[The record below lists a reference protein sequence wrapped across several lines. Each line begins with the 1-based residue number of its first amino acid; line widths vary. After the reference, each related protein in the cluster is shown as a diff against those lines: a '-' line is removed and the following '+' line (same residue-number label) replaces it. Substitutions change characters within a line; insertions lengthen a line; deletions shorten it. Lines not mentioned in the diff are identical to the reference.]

1 MKSALKKVSLILAI
15 CFVAFHLYTAAFG
28 TMPGIAQKSIHL
40 GFLLVIFY
48 INAMVDSE
56 KRWEQIFLGIM
67 ALFALGGCAYI
78 TILDENLQL
87 RAGIVYAS
95 DILFAILLIIAIF
108 EACRRKMGNPL
119 VIITL
124 VFVAYAFLGKY
135 IPGFLNQPGMTLK
148 KFTSL
153 VYLTTDGIFGSPL
166 YASASYVVL
175 FVLLGAIM
183 SVSGI
188 GDYMTNLATSLF
200 GHMRGGPA
208 KVAVVASGFFGS
220 ISGSPTA
227 NVIGTGT
234 FTIPMMKKNGFEPE
248 FAAAVEA
255 TASTGGAIMPPI
267 MGSTA
272 FIMAEMLGIPYT
284 AVAKAAL
291 IPAILYFLAVLFGVD
306 IYAAKHGLKG
316 IPRSQLPKVRSMLK
330 QIYMLAPLI
339 FLIFCMAVFNMTIV
353 RSGLL
358 TIIVTLVLVE
368 INPKTRMTKEQWLQI
383 PVQTVKSAVSVGIA
397 CAMAGI
403 ISGVIMGSGLGYR
416 ISSILTSVAGT
427 SMLLLLVLTMV
438 VSLIMG
444 MGVPTTAAYLVLAS
458 LVAPTMIQLG
468 IPPLAAH
475 MFIFYFGCISS
486 ITPPVALA
494 AYAGAGLAGCD
505 PNKTGYKAF
514 RLAFCS
520 FLMPYLFVYNPVLLM
535 EGGVLDI
542 LWSLV
547 TALIGAYLL
556 ASGFEG
562 FFFRWSLKWFERPL
576 MILGAVM
583 LIVPGMTLSCY
594 NAGGEFEGLPA
605 EQIMHVATHSG
616 TGATVHVIT
625 SAKSDINSIPDLA
638 GTKFGVTAGMMAGYL
653 DDVLWAYDMTT
664 DDLGSVVNL
673 SLSDLCTALQDGNI
687 DAFLYATPAPG
698 TNFTDL
704 AMSFGI
710 KVVDIGQEAVDKL
723 MAEKPWYHTVV
734 IPAGTYDGCDEDIT
748 TFAQYT
754 ALCARADVP
763 EETVYNLVKT
773 MMENAD
779 ALEAV
784 HKNAAGT
791 CPERGI
797 EGALIPMHPGA
808 ERYYKEVGVLD

>member
-486 ITPPVALA
+486 ITPTVALA

-583 LIVPGMTLSCY
+583 LIVPGM
-594 NAGGEFEGLPA
+594 
-605 EQIMHVATHSG
+605 V
-616 TGATVHVIT
+616 
-625 SAKSDINSIPDLA
+625 
-638 GTKFGVTAGMMAGYL
+638 
-653 DDVLWAYDMTT
+653 
-664 DDLGSVVNL
+664 
-673 SLSDLCTALQDGNI
+673 
-687 DAFLYATPAPG
+687 
-698 TNFTDL
+698 TDL
-704 AMSFGI
+704 VGI
-710 KVVDIGQEAVDKL
+710 AIIVVEFVTEFMFKRS
-723 MAEKPWYHTVV
+723 EKFVPVTVSQS
-734 IPAGTYDGCDEDIT
+734 T
-748 TFAQYT
+748 T
-754 ALCARADVP
+754 
-763 EETVYNLVKT
+763 
-773 MMENAD
+773 
-779 ALEAV
+779 
-784 HKNAAGT
+784 
-791 CPERGI
+791 
-797 EGALIPMHPGA
+797 
-808 ERYYKEVGVLD
+808 

>member
-458 LVAPTMIQLG
+458 LVAPTMIQLD

-583 LIVPGMTLSCY
+583 LIVPGM
-594 NAGGEFEGLPA
+594 
-605 EQIMHVATHSG
+605 V
-616 TGATVHVIT
+616 
-625 SAKSDINSIPDLA
+625 
-638 GTKFGVTAGMMAGYL
+638 
-653 DDVLWAYDMTT
+653 
-664 DDLGSVVNL
+664 
-673 SLSDLCTALQDGNI
+673 
-687 DAFLYATPAPG
+687 
-698 TNFTDL
+698 TDL
-704 AMSFGI
+704 VGI
-710 KVVDIGQEAVDKL
+710 AIIVVEFVTEFMFKRS
-723 MAEKPWYHTVV
+723 EKFVPVTVSQS
-734 IPAGTYDGCDEDIT
+734 T
-748 TFAQYT
+748 T
-754 ALCARADVP
+754 
-763 EETVYNLVKT
+763 
-773 MMENAD
+773 
-779 ALEAV
+779 
-784 HKNAAGT
+784 
-791 CPERGI
+791 
-797 EGALIPMHPGA
+797 
-808 ERYYKEVGVLD
+808 

>member
-153 VYLTTDGIFGSPL
+153 VYLTTGGIFGSPL

-583 LIVPGMTLSCY
+583 LIVPGM
-594 NAGGEFEGLPA
+594 
-605 EQIMHVATHSG
+605 V
-616 TGATVHVIT
+616 
-625 SAKSDINSIPDLA
+625 
-638 GTKFGVTAGMMAGYL
+638 
-653 DDVLWAYDMTT
+653 
-664 DDLGSVVNL
+664 
-673 SLSDLCTALQDGNI
+673 
-687 DAFLYATPAPG
+687 
-698 TNFTDL
+698 TDL
-704 AMSFGI
+704 VGI
-710 KVVDIGQEAVDKL
+710 AIIVVEFVTEFMFKRS
-723 MAEKPWYHTVV
+723 EKFVPVTVSQS
-734 IPAGTYDGCDEDIT
+734 T
-748 TFAQYT
+748 T
-754 ALCARADVP
+754 
-763 EETVYNLVKT
+763 
-773 MMENAD
+773 
-779 ALEAV
+779 
-784 HKNAAGT
+784 
-791 CPERGI
+791 
-797 EGALIPMHPGA
+797 
-808 ERYYKEVGVLD
+808 

>member
-547 TALIGAYLL
+547 TALICAYLL

-583 LIVPGMTLSCY
+583 LIVPGM
-594 NAGGEFEGLPA
+594 
-605 EQIMHVATHSG
+605 V
-616 TGATVHVIT
+616 
-625 SAKSDINSIPDLA
+625 
-638 GTKFGVTAGMMAGYL
+638 
-653 DDVLWAYDMTT
+653 
-664 DDLGSVVNL
+664 
-673 SLSDLCTALQDGNI
+673 
-687 DAFLYATPAPG
+687 
-698 TNFTDL
+698 TDL
-704 AMSFGI
+704 VGI
-710 KVVDIGQEAVDKL
+710 AIIVVEFVTEFMFKRS
-723 MAEKPWYHTVV
+723 EKFVPVTVSQS
-734 IPAGTYDGCDEDIT
+734 T
-748 TFAQYT
+748 T
-754 ALCARADVP
+754 
-763 EETVYNLVKT
+763 
-773 MMENAD
+773 
-779 ALEAV
+779 
-784 HKNAAGT
+784 
-791 CPERGI
+791 
-797 EGALIPMHPGA
+797 
-808 ERYYKEVGVLD
+808 

>member
-119 VIITL
+119 VIIPL

-330 QIYMLAPLI
+330 QIYMLAPLL

-583 LIVPGMTLSCY
+583 LIVPGM
-594 NAGGEFEGLPA
+594 
-605 EQIMHVATHSG
+605 V
-616 TGATVHVIT
+616 
-625 SAKSDINSIPDLA
+625 
-638 GTKFGVTAGMMAGYL
+638 
-653 DDVLWAYDMTT
+653 
-664 DDLGSVVNL
+664 
-673 SLSDLCTALQDGNI
+673 
-687 DAFLYATPAPG
+687 
-698 TNFTDL
+698 TDL
-704 AMSFGI
+704 VGI
-710 KVVDIGQEAVDKL
+710 AIIVVEFVTEFMFKRS
-723 MAEKPWYHTVV
+723 EKFVPVTVSQS
-734 IPAGTYDGCDEDIT
+734 T
-748 TFAQYT
+748 T
-754 ALCARADVP
+754 
-763 EETVYNLVKT
+763 
-773 MMENAD
+773 
-779 ALEAV
+779 
-784 HKNAAGT
+784 
-791 CPERGI
+791 
-797 EGALIPMHPGA
+797 
-808 ERYYKEVGVLD
+808 

>member
-272 FIMAEMLGIPYT
+272 VIMAEMLGIPYT

-583 LIVPGMTLSCY
+583 LIVPGM
-594 NAGGEFEGLPA
+594 
-605 EQIMHVATHSG
+605 V
-616 TGATVHVIT
+616 
-625 SAKSDINSIPDLA
+625 
-638 GTKFGVTAGMMAGYL
+638 
-653 DDVLWAYDMTT
+653 
-664 DDLGSVVNL
+664 
-673 SLSDLCTALQDGNI
+673 
-687 DAFLYATPAPG
+687 
-698 TNFTDL
+698 TDL
-704 AMSFGI
+704 VGI
-710 KVVDIGQEAVDKL
+710 AIIVVEFVTEFMFKRS
-723 MAEKPWYHTVV
+723 EKFVPVTVSQS
-734 IPAGTYDGCDEDIT
+734 T
-748 TFAQYT
+748 T
-754 ALCARADVP
+754 
-763 EETVYNLVKT
+763 
-773 MMENAD
+773 
-779 ALEAV
+779 
-784 HKNAAGT
+784 
-791 CPERGI
+791 
-797 EGALIPMHPGA
+797 
-808 ERYYKEVGVLD
+808 

>member
-403 ISGVIMGSGLGYR
+403 ISGGIMGSGLGYR

-475 MFIFYFGCISS
+475 MFIFYFGFISS

-583 LIVPGMTLSCY
+583 LIVPGM
-594 NAGGEFEGLPA
+594 
-605 EQIMHVATHSG
+605 V
-616 TGATVHVIT
+616 
-625 SAKSDINSIPDLA
+625 
-638 GTKFGVTAGMMAGYL
+638 
-653 DDVLWAYDMTT
+653 
-664 DDLGSVVNL
+664 
-673 SLSDLCTALQDGNI
+673 
-687 DAFLYATPAPG
+687 
-698 TNFTDL
+698 TDL
-704 AMSFGI
+704 VGI
-710 KVVDIGQEAVDKL
+710 AIIVVEFVTEFMFKRS
-723 MAEKPWYHTVV
+723 EKFVPVTVSQS
-734 IPAGTYDGCDEDIT
+734 T
-748 TFAQYT
+748 T
-754 ALCARADVP
+754 
-763 EETVYNLVKT
+763 
-773 MMENAD
+773 
-779 ALEAV
+779 
-784 HKNAAGT
+784 
-791 CPERGI
+791 
-797 EGALIPMHPGA
+797 
-808 ERYYKEVGVLD
+808 

>member
-358 TIIVTLVLVE
+358 TIIGTLVLVE

-583 LIVPGMTLSCY
+583 LIVPGM
-594 NAGGEFEGLPA
+594 
-605 EQIMHVATHSG
+605 V
-616 TGATVHVIT
+616 
-625 SAKSDINSIPDLA
+625 
-638 GTKFGVTAGMMAGYL
+638 
-653 DDVLWAYDMTT
+653 
-664 DDLGSVVNL
+664 
-673 SLSDLCTALQDGNI
+673 
-687 DAFLYATPAPG
+687 
-698 TNFTDL
+698 TDL
-704 AMSFGI
+704 VGI
-710 KVVDIGQEAVDKL
+710 AIIVVEFVTEFMFKRS
-723 MAEKPWYHTVV
+723 EKFVPVTVSQS
-734 IPAGTYDGCDEDIT
+734 T
-748 TFAQYT
+748 T
-754 ALCARADVP
+754 
-763 EETVYNLVKT
+763 
-773 MMENAD
+773 
-779 ALEAV
+779 
-784 HKNAAGT
+784 
-791 CPERGI
+791 
-797 EGALIPMHPGA
+797 
-808 ERYYKEVGVLD
+808 

>member
-520 FLMPYLFVYNPVLLM
+520 FLMPYLFVYNPLLM

-583 LIVPGMTLSCY
+583 LIVPGM
-594 NAGGEFEGLPA
+594 
-605 EQIMHVATHSG
+605 V
-616 TGATVHVIT
+616 
-625 SAKSDINSIPDLA
+625 
-638 GTKFGVTAGMMAGYL
+638 
-653 DDVLWAYDMTT
+653 
-664 DDLGSVVNL
+664 
-673 SLSDLCTALQDGNI
+673 
-687 DAFLYATPAPG
+687 
-698 TNFTDL
+698 TDL
-704 AMSFGI
+704 VGI
-710 KVVDIGQEAVDKL
+710 AIIVVEFVTEFMFKRS
-723 MAEKPWYHTVV
+723 EKFVPVTVSQS
-734 IPAGTYDGCDEDIT
+734 T
-748 TFAQYT
+748 T
-754 ALCARADVP
+754 
-763 EETVYNLVKT
+763 
-773 MMENAD
+773 
-779 ALEAV
+779 
-784 HKNAAGT
+784 
-791 CPERGI
+791 
-797 EGALIPMHPGA
+797 
-808 ERYYKEVGVLD
+808 

>member
-520 FLMPYLFVYNPVLLM
+520 FLMPYLFVYNQVLLM

-583 LIVPGMTLSCY
+583 LIVPGM
-594 NAGGEFEGLPA
+594 
-605 EQIMHVATHSG
+605 V
-616 TGATVHVIT
+616 
-625 SAKSDINSIPDLA
+625 
-638 GTKFGVTAGMMAGYL
+638 
-653 DDVLWAYDMTT
+653 
-664 DDLGSVVNL
+664 
-673 SLSDLCTALQDGNI
+673 
-687 DAFLYATPAPG
+687 
-698 TNFTDL
+698 TDL
-704 AMSFGI
+704 VGI
-710 KVVDIGQEAVDKL
+710 AIIVVEFVTEFMFKRS
-723 MAEKPWYHTVV
+723 EKFVPVTVSQS
-734 IPAGTYDGCDEDIT
+734 T
-748 TFAQYT
+748 T
-754 ALCARADVP
+754 
-763 EETVYNLVKT
+763 
-773 MMENAD
+773 
-779 ALEAV
+779 
-784 HKNAAGT
+784 
-791 CPERGI
+791 
-797 EGALIPMHPGA
+797 
-808 ERYYKEVGVLD
+808 

>member
-358 TIIVTLVLVE
+358 TIIVTLDLLE

-583 LIVPGMTLSCY
+583 LIVPGM
-594 NAGGEFEGLPA
+594 
-605 EQIMHVATHSG
+605 V
-616 TGATVHVIT
+616 
-625 SAKSDINSIPDLA
+625 
-638 GTKFGVTAGMMAGYL
+638 
-653 DDVLWAYDMTT
+653 
-664 DDLGSVVNL
+664 
-673 SLSDLCTALQDGNI
+673 
-687 DAFLYATPAPG
+687 
-698 TNFTDL
+698 TDL
-704 AMSFGI
+704 VGI
-710 KVVDIGQEAVDKL
+710 AIIVVEFVTEFMFKRS
-723 MAEKPWYHTVV
+723 EKFVPVTVSQS
-734 IPAGTYDGCDEDIT
+734 T
-748 TFAQYT
+748 T
-754 ALCARADVP
+754 
-763 EETVYNLVKT
+763 
-773 MMENAD
+773 
-779 ALEAV
+779 
-784 HKNAAGT
+784 
-791 CPERGI
+791 
-797 EGALIPMHPGA
+797 
-808 ERYYKEVGVLD
+808 

>member
-291 IPAILYFLAVLFGVD
+291 IPAILYFLTVLFGVD

-583 LIVPGMTLSCY
+583 LIVPGM
-594 NAGGEFEGLPA
+594 
-605 EQIMHVATHSG
+605 V
-616 TGATVHVIT
+616 
-625 SAKSDINSIPDLA
+625 
-638 GTKFGVTAGMMAGYL
+638 
-653 DDVLWAYDMTT
+653 
-664 DDLGSVVNL
+664 
-673 SLSDLCTALQDGNI
+673 
-687 DAFLYATPAPG
+687 
-698 TNFTDL
+698 TDL
-704 AMSFGI
+704 VGI
-710 KVVDIGQEAVDKL
+710 AIIVVEFVTEFMFKRS
-723 MAEKPWYHTVV
+723 EKFVPVTVSQS
-734 IPAGTYDGCDEDIT
+734 T
-748 TFAQYT
+748 T
-754 ALCARADVP
+754 
-763 EETVYNLVKT
+763 
-773 MMENAD
+773 
-779 ALEAV
+779 
-784 HKNAAGT
+784 
-791 CPERGI
+791 
-797 EGALIPMHPGA
+797 
-808 ERYYKEVGVLD
+808 

>member
-108 EACRRKMGNPL
+108 EACRRKMGKPL

-583 LIVPGMTLSCY
+583 LIVPGM
-594 NAGGEFEGLPA
+594 
-605 EQIMHVATHSG
+605 V
-616 TGATVHVIT
+616 
-625 SAKSDINSIPDLA
+625 
-638 GTKFGVTAGMMAGYL
+638 
-653 DDVLWAYDMTT
+653 
-664 DDLGSVVNL
+664 
-673 SLSDLCTALQDGNI
+673 
-687 DAFLYATPAPG
+687 
-698 TNFTDL
+698 TDL
-704 AMSFGI
+704 VGI
-710 KVVDIGQEAVDKL
+710 AIIVVEFVTEFMFKRS
-723 MAEKPWYHTVV
+723 EKFVPVTVSQS
-734 IPAGTYDGCDEDIT
+734 T
-748 TFAQYT
+748 T
-754 ALCARADVP
+754 
-763 EETVYNLVKT
+763 
-773 MMENAD
+773 
-779 ALEAV
+779 
-784 HKNAAGT
+784 
-791 CPERGI
+791 
-797 EGALIPMHPGA
+797 
-808 ERYYKEVGVLD
+808 

>member
-416 ISSILTSVAGT
+416 ISSILTSVAST

-583 LIVPGMTLSCY
+583 LIVPGM
-594 NAGGEFEGLPA
+594 
-605 EQIMHVATHSG
+605 V
-616 TGATVHVIT
+616 
-625 SAKSDINSIPDLA
+625 
-638 GTKFGVTAGMMAGYL
+638 
-653 DDVLWAYDMTT
+653 
-664 DDLGSVVNL
+664 
-673 SLSDLCTALQDGNI
+673 
-687 DAFLYATPAPG
+687 
-698 TNFTDL
+698 TDL
-704 AMSFGI
+704 VGI
-710 KVVDIGQEAVDKL
+710 AIIVVEFVTEFMFKRS
-723 MAEKPWYHTVV
+723 EKFVPVTVSQS
-734 IPAGTYDGCDEDIT
+734 T
-748 TFAQYT
+748 T
-754 ALCARADVP
+754 
-763 EETVYNLVKT
+763 
-773 MMENAD
+773 
-779 ALEAV
+779 
-784 HKNAAGT
+784 
-791 CPERGI
+791 
-797 EGALIPMHPGA
+797 
-808 ERYYKEVGVLD
+808 

>member
-227 NVIGTGT
+227 NVIGPGT

-583 LIVPGMTLSCY
+583 LIVPGM
-594 NAGGEFEGLPA
+594 
-605 EQIMHVATHSG
+605 V
-616 TGATVHVIT
+616 
-625 SAKSDINSIPDLA
+625 
-638 GTKFGVTAGMMAGYL
+638 
-653 DDVLWAYDMTT
+653 
-664 DDLGSVVNL
+664 
-673 SLSDLCTALQDGNI
+673 
-687 DAFLYATPAPG
+687 
-698 TNFTDL
+698 TDL
-704 AMSFGI
+704 VGI
-710 KVVDIGQEAVDKL
+710 AIIVVEFVTEFMFKRS
-723 MAEKPWYHTVV
+723 EKFVPVTVSQS
-734 IPAGTYDGCDEDIT
+734 T
-748 TFAQYT
+748 T
-754 ALCARADVP
+754 
-763 EETVYNLVKT
+763 
-773 MMENAD
+773 
-779 ALEAV
+779 
-784 HKNAAGT
+784 
-791 CPERGI
+791 
-797 EGALIPMHPGA
+797 
-808 ERYYKEVGVLD
+808 

>member
-56 KRWEQIFLGIM
+56 KRWEQILLGIM

-583 LIVPGMTLSCY
+583 LIVPGM
-594 NAGGEFEGLPA
+594 
-605 EQIMHVATHSG
+605 V
-616 TGATVHVIT
+616 
-625 SAKSDINSIPDLA
+625 
-638 GTKFGVTAGMMAGYL
+638 
-653 DDVLWAYDMTT
+653 
-664 DDLGSVVNL
+664 
-673 SLSDLCTALQDGNI
+673 
-687 DAFLYATPAPG
+687 
-698 TNFTDL
+698 TDL
-704 AMSFGI
+704 VGI
-710 KVVDIGQEAVDKL
+710 AIIVVEFVTEFMFKRS
-723 MAEKPWYHTVV
+723 EKFVPVTVSQS
-734 IPAGTYDGCDEDIT
+734 T
-748 TFAQYT
+748 T
-754 ALCARADVP
+754 
-763 EETVYNLVKT
+763 
-773 MMENAD
+773 
-779 ALEAV
+779 
-784 HKNAAGT
+784 
-791 CPERGI
+791 
-797 EGALIPMHPGA
+797 
-808 ERYYKEVGVLD
+808 

>member
-339 FLIFCMAVFNMTIV
+339 LLIFCMAVFNMTIV

-583 LIVPGMTLSCY
+583 LIVPGM
-594 NAGGEFEGLPA
+594 
-605 EQIMHVATHSG
+605 V
-616 TGATVHVIT
+616 
-625 SAKSDINSIPDLA
+625 
-638 GTKFGVTAGMMAGYL
+638 
-653 DDVLWAYDMTT
+653 
-664 DDLGSVVNL
+664 
-673 SLSDLCTALQDGNI
+673 
-687 DAFLYATPAPG
+687 
-698 TNFTDL
+698 TDL
-704 AMSFGI
+704 VGI
-710 KVVDIGQEAVDKL
+710 AIIVVEFVTEFMFKRS
-723 MAEKPWYHTVV
+723 EKFVPVTVSQS
-734 IPAGTYDGCDEDIT
+734 T
-748 TFAQYT
+748 T
-754 ALCARADVP
+754 
-763 EETVYNLVKT
+763 
-773 MMENAD
+773 
-779 ALEAV
+779 
-784 HKNAAGT
+784 
-791 CPERGI
+791 
-797 EGALIPMHPGA
+797 
-808 ERYYKEVGVLD
+808 

>member
-208 KVAVVASGFFGS
+208 KVAVISSALCGMVASGFFGS

-583 LIVPGMTLSCY
+583 LIVPGM
-594 NAGGEFEGLPA
+594 
-605 EQIMHVATHSG
+605 V
-616 TGATVHVIT
+616 
-625 SAKSDINSIPDLA
+625 
-638 GTKFGVTAGMMAGYL
+638 
-653 DDVLWAYDMTT
+653 
-664 DDLGSVVNL
+664 
-673 SLSDLCTALQDGNI
+673 
-687 DAFLYATPAPG
+687 
-698 TNFTDL
+698 TDL
-704 AMSFGI
+704 VGI
-710 KVVDIGQEAVDKL
+710 AIIVVEFVTEFMFKRS
-723 MAEKPWYHTVV
+723 EKFVPVTVSQS
-734 IPAGTYDGCDEDIT
+734 T
-748 TFAQYT
+748 T
-754 ALCARADVP
+754 
-763 EETVYNLVKT
+763 
-773 MMENAD
+773 
-779 ALEAV
+779 
-784 HKNAAGT
+784 
-791 CPERGI
+791 
-797 EGALIPMHPGA
+797 
-808 ERYYKEVGVLD
+808 

>member
-56 KRWEQIFLGIM
+56 KRWQQIFLGIM

-583 LIVPGMTLSCY
+583 LIVPGM
-594 NAGGEFEGLPA
+594 
-605 EQIMHVATHSG
+605 V
-616 TGATVHVIT
+616 
-625 SAKSDINSIPDLA
+625 
-638 GTKFGVTAGMMAGYL
+638 
-653 DDVLWAYDMTT
+653 
-664 DDLGSVVNL
+664 
-673 SLSDLCTALQDGNI
+673 
-687 DAFLYATPAPG
+687 
-698 TNFTDL
+698 TDL
-704 AMSFGI
+704 VGI
-710 KVVDIGQEAVDKL
+710 AIIVVEFVTEFMFKRS
-723 MAEKPWYHTVV
+723 EKFVPVTVSQS
-734 IPAGTYDGCDEDIT
+734 T
-748 TFAQYT
+748 T
-754 ALCARADVP
+754 
-763 EETVYNLVKT
+763 
-773 MMENAD
+773 
-779 ALEAV
+779 
-784 HKNAAGT
+784 
-791 CPERGI
+791 
-797 EGALIPMHPGA
+797 
-808 ERYYKEVGVLD
+808 

>member
-416 ISSILTSVAGT
+416 IPSILTSVAGT

-583 LIVPGMTLSCY
+583 LIVPGM
-594 NAGGEFEGLPA
+594 
-605 EQIMHVATHSG
+605 V
-616 TGATVHVIT
+616 
-625 SAKSDINSIPDLA
+625 
-638 GTKFGVTAGMMAGYL
+638 
-653 DDVLWAYDMTT
+653 
-664 DDLGSVVNL
+664 
-673 SLSDLCTALQDGNI
+673 
-687 DAFLYATPAPG
+687 
-698 TNFTDL
+698 TDL
-704 AMSFGI
+704 VGI
-710 KVVDIGQEAVDKL
+710 AIIVVEFVTEFMFKRS
-723 MAEKPWYHTVV
+723 EKFVPVTVSQS
-734 IPAGTYDGCDEDIT
+734 T
-748 TFAQYT
+748 T
-754 ALCARADVP
+754 
-763 EETVYNLVKT
+763 
-773 MMENAD
+773 
-779 ALEAV
+779 
-784 HKNAAGT
+784 
-791 CPERGI
+791 
-797 EGALIPMHPGA
+797 
-808 ERYYKEVGVLD
+808 

>member
-234 FTIPMMKKNGFEPE
+234 FTITMMKKNGFEPE

-583 LIVPGMTLSCY
+583 LIVPGM
-594 NAGGEFEGLPA
+594 
-605 EQIMHVATHSG
+605 V
-616 TGATVHVIT
+616 
-625 SAKSDINSIPDLA
+625 
-638 GTKFGVTAGMMAGYL
+638 
-653 DDVLWAYDMTT
+653 
-664 DDLGSVVNL
+664 
-673 SLSDLCTALQDGNI
+673 
-687 DAFLYATPAPG
+687 
-698 TNFTDL
+698 TDL
-704 AMSFGI
+704 VGI
-710 KVVDIGQEAVDKL
+710 AIIVVEFVTEFMFKRS
-723 MAEKPWYHTVV
+723 EKFVPVTVSQS
-734 IPAGTYDGCDEDIT
+734 T
-748 TFAQYT
+748 T
-754 ALCARADVP
+754 
-763 EETVYNLVKT
+763 
-773 MMENAD
+773 
-779 ALEAV
+779 
-784 HKNAAGT
+784 
-791 CPERGI
+791 
-797 EGALIPMHPGA
+797 
-808 ERYYKEVGVLD
+808 

>member
-135 IPGFLNQPGMTLK
+135 IPGFLNQPRMTLK

-583 LIVPGMTLSCY
+583 LIVPGM
-594 NAGGEFEGLPA
+594 
-605 EQIMHVATHSG
+605 V
-616 TGATVHVIT
+616 
-625 SAKSDINSIPDLA
+625 
-638 GTKFGVTAGMMAGYL
+638 
-653 DDVLWAYDMTT
+653 
-664 DDLGSVVNL
+664 
-673 SLSDLCTALQDGNI
+673 
-687 DAFLYATPAPG
+687 
-698 TNFTDL
+698 TDL
-704 AMSFGI
+704 VGI
-710 KVVDIGQEAVDKL
+710 AIIVVEFVTEFMFKRS
-723 MAEKPWYHTVV
+723 EKFVPVTVSQS
-734 IPAGTYDGCDEDIT
+734 T
-748 TFAQYT
+748 T
-754 ALCARADVP
+754 
-763 EETVYNLVKT
+763 
-773 MMENAD
+773 
-779 ALEAV
+779 
-784 HKNAAGT
+784 
-791 CPERGI
+791 
-797 EGALIPMHPGA
+797 
-808 ERYYKEVGVLD
+808 

>member
-135 IPGFLNQPGMTLK
+135 IPGFLNQPGMMLK

-583 LIVPGMTLSCY
+583 LIVPGM
-594 NAGGEFEGLPA
+594 
-605 EQIMHVATHSG
+605 V
-616 TGATVHVIT
+616 
-625 SAKSDINSIPDLA
+625 
-638 GTKFGVTAGMMAGYL
+638 
-653 DDVLWAYDMTT
+653 
-664 DDLGSVVNL
+664 
-673 SLSDLCTALQDGNI
+673 
-687 DAFLYATPAPG
+687 
-698 TNFTDL
+698 TDL
-704 AMSFGI
+704 VGI
-710 KVVDIGQEAVDKL
+710 AIIVVEFVTEFMFKRS
-723 MAEKPWYHTVV
+723 EKFVPVTVSQS
-734 IPAGTYDGCDEDIT
+734 T
-748 TFAQYT
+748 T
-754 ALCARADVP
+754 
-763 EETVYNLVKT
+763 
-773 MMENAD
+773 
-779 ALEAV
+779 
-784 HKNAAGT
+784 
-791 CPERGI
+791 
-797 EGALIPMHPGA
+797 
-808 ERYYKEVGVLD
+808 

>member
-1 MKSALKKVSLILAI
+1 
-15 CFVAFHLYTAAFG
+15 
-28 TMPGIAQKSIHL
+28 
-40 GFLLVIFY
+40 
-48 INAMVDSE
+48 
-56 KRWEQIFLGIM
+56 
-67 ALFALGGCAYI
+67 
-78 TILDENLQL
+78 
-87 RAGIVYAS
+87 
-95 DILFAILLIIAIF
+95 
-108 EACRRKMGNPL
+108 
-119 VIITL
+119 
-124 VFVAYAFLGKY
+124 
-135 IPGFLNQPGMTLK
+135 
-148 KFTSL
+148 
-153 VYLTTDGIFGSPL
+153 
-166 YASASYVVL
+166 
-175 FVLLGAIM
+175 
-183 SVSGI
+183 
-188 GDYMTNLATSLF
+188 
-200 GHMRGGPA
+200 
-208 KVAVVASGFFGS
+208 
-220 ISGSPTA
+220 
-227 NVIGTGT
+227 
-234 FTIPMMKKNGFEPE
+234 
-248 FAAAVEA
+248 
-255 TASTGGAIMPPI
+255 MPPI

-403 ISGVIMGSGLGYR
+403 ISGV
-416 ISSILTSVAGT
+416 
-427 SMLLLLVLTMV
+427 
-438 VSLIMG
+438 IMG

-583 LIVPGMTLSCY
+583 LIVPGM
-594 NAGGEFEGLPA
+594 
-605 EQIMHVATHSG
+605 V
-616 TGATVHVIT
+616 
-625 SAKSDINSIPDLA
+625 
-638 GTKFGVTAGMMAGYL
+638 
-653 DDVLWAYDMTT
+653 
-664 DDLGSVVNL
+664 
-673 SLSDLCTALQDGNI
+673 
-687 DAFLYATPAPG
+687 
-698 TNFTDL
+698 TDL
-704 AMSFGI
+704 VGI
-710 KVVDIGQEAVDKL
+710 AIIVVEFVTEFMFKRS
-723 MAEKPWYHTVV
+723 EKFVPVTVSQS
-734 IPAGTYDGCDEDIT
+734 T
-748 TFAQYT
+748 T
-754 ALCARADVP
+754 
-763 EETVYNLVKT
+763 
-773 MMENAD
+773 
-779 ALEAV
+779 
-784 HKNAAGT
+784 
-791 CPERGI
+791 
-797 EGALIPMHPGA
+797 
-808 ERYYKEVGVLD
+808 

>member
-444 MGVPTTAAYLVLAS
+444 MGVPTTASYLVLAS

-583 LIVPGMTLSCY
+583 LIVPGM
-594 NAGGEFEGLPA
+594 
-605 EQIMHVATHSG
+605 V
-616 TGATVHVIT
+616 
-625 SAKSDINSIPDLA
+625 
-638 GTKFGVTAGMMAGYL
+638 
-653 DDVLWAYDMTT
+653 
-664 DDLGSVVNL
+664 
-673 SLSDLCTALQDGNI
+673 
-687 DAFLYATPAPG
+687 
-698 TNFTDL
+698 TDL
-704 AMSFGI
+704 VGI
-710 KVVDIGQEAVDKL
+710 AIIVVEFVTEFMFKRS
-723 MAEKPWYHTVV
+723 EKFVPVTVSQS
-734 IPAGTYDGCDEDIT
+734 T
-748 TFAQYT
+748 T
-754 ALCARADVP
+754 
-763 EETVYNLVKT
+763 
-773 MMENAD
+773 
-779 ALEAV
+779 
-784 HKNAAGT
+784 
-791 CPERGI
+791 
-797 EGALIPMHPGA
+797 
-808 ERYYKEVGVLD
+808 

>member
-255 TASTGGAIMPPI
+255 NASTGGAIMPPI

-403 ISGVIMGSGLGYR
+403 TSGVIMGGGLGYR

-583 LIVPGMTLSCY
+583 LIVPGM
-594 NAGGEFEGLPA
+594 
-605 EQIMHVATHSG
+605 V
-616 TGATVHVIT
+616 
-625 SAKSDINSIPDLA
+625 
-638 GTKFGVTAGMMAGYL
+638 
-653 DDVLWAYDMTT
+653 
-664 DDLGSVVNL
+664 
-673 SLSDLCTALQDGNI
+673 
-687 DAFLYATPAPG
+687 
-698 TNFTDL
+698 TDL
-704 AMSFGI
+704 VGI
-710 KVVDIGQEAVDKL
+710 AIIVVEFVTEFMFKRS
-723 MAEKPWYHTVV
+723 EKFVPVTVSQS
-734 IPAGTYDGCDEDIT
+734 T
-748 TFAQYT
+748 T
-754 ALCARADVP
+754 
-763 EETVYNLVKT
+763 
-773 MMENAD
+773 
-779 ALEAV
+779 
-784 HKNAAGT
+784 
-791 CPERGI
+791 
-797 EGALIPMHPGA
+797 
-808 ERYYKEVGVLD
+808 

>member
-148 KFTSL
+148 KLTSL

-234 FTIPMMKKNGFEPE
+234 FTIPMMKKNGFEPD

-583 LIVPGMTLSCY
+583 LIVPGM
-594 NAGGEFEGLPA
+594 
-605 EQIMHVATHSG
+605 V
-616 TGATVHVIT
+616 
-625 SAKSDINSIPDLA
+625 
-638 GTKFGVTAGMMAGYL
+638 
-653 DDVLWAYDMTT
+653 
-664 DDLGSVVNL
+664 
-673 SLSDLCTALQDGNI
+673 
-687 DAFLYATPAPG
+687 
-698 TNFTDL
+698 TDL
-704 AMSFGI
+704 VGI
-710 KVVDIGQEAVDKL
+710 AIIVVEFVTEFMFKRS
-723 MAEKPWYHTVV
+723 EKFVPVTVSQS
-734 IPAGTYDGCDEDIT
+734 T
-748 TFAQYT
+748 T
-754 ALCARADVP
+754 
-763 EETVYNLVKT
+763 
-773 MMENAD
+773 
-779 ALEAV
+779 
-784 HKNAAGT
+784 
-791 CPERGI
+791 
-797 EGALIPMHPGA
+797 
-808 ERYYKEVGVLD
+808 

>member
-403 ISGVIMGSGLGYR
+403 ISGVIMGSGLGY
-416 ISSILTSVAGT
+416 
-427 SMLLLLVLTMV
+427 LL
-438 VSLIMG
+438 
-444 MGVPTTAAYLVLAS
+444 
-458 LVAPTMIQLG
+458 
-468 IPPLAAH
+468 
-475 MFIFYFGCISS
+475 
-486 ITPPVALA
+486 
-494 AYAGAGLAGCD
+494 
-505 PNKTGYKAF
+505 
-514 RLAFCS
+514 
-520 FLMPYLFVYNPVLLM
+520 
-535 EGGVLDI
+535 
-542 LWSLV
+542 
-547 TALIGAYLL
+547 
-556 ASGFEG
+556 
-562 FFFRWSLKWFERPL
+562 
-576 MILGAVM
+576 AVM
-583 LIVPGMTLSCY
+583 LVTE
-594 NAGGEFEGLPA
+594 AGNRLRSKAIPEAFRGLP
-605 EQIMHVATHSG
+605 
-616 TGATVHVIT
+616 IT
-625 SAKSDINSIPDLA
+625 
-638 GTKFGVTAGMMAGYL
+638 
-653 DDVLWAYDMTT
+653 
-664 DDLGSVVNL
+664 
-673 SLSDLCTALQDGNI
+673 
-687 DAFLYATPAPG
+687 
-698 TNFTDL
+698 
-704 AMSFGI
+704 
-710 KVVDIGQEAVDKL
+710 
-723 MAEKPWYHTVV
+723 
-734 IPAGTYDGCDEDIT
+734 
-748 TFAQYT
+748 
-754 ALCARADVP
+754 
-763 EETVYNLVKT
+763 
-773 MMENAD
+773 
-779 ALEAV
+779 
-784 HKNAAGT
+784 
-791 CPERGI
+791 
-797 EGALIPMHPGA
+797 LI
-808 ERYYKEVGVLD
+808 YIGVLALAIYGFTGHSVIL

>member
-108 EACRRKMGNPL
+108 EACRRKMGNP
-119 VIITL
+119 L

-583 LIVPGMTLSCY
+583 LIVPGM
-594 NAGGEFEGLPA
+594 
-605 EQIMHVATHSG
+605 V
-616 TGATVHVIT
+616 
-625 SAKSDINSIPDLA
+625 
-638 GTKFGVTAGMMAGYL
+638 
-653 DDVLWAYDMTT
+653 
-664 DDLGSVVNL
+664 
-673 SLSDLCTALQDGNI
+673 
-687 DAFLYATPAPG
+687 
-698 TNFTDL
+698 TDL
-704 AMSFGI
+704 VGI
-710 KVVDIGQEAVDKL
+710 AIIVVEFVTEFMFKRS
-723 MAEKPWYHTVV
+723 EKFVPVTVSQS
-734 IPAGTYDGCDEDIT
+734 T
-748 TFAQYT
+748 T
-754 ALCARADVP
+754 
-763 EETVYNLVKT
+763 
-773 MMENAD
+773 
-779 ALEAV
+779 
-784 HKNAAGT
+784 
-791 CPERGI
+791 
-797 EGALIPMHPGA
+797 
-808 ERYYKEVGVLD
+808 

>member
-234 FTIPMMKKNGFEPE
+234 FTIPMMKKNGFEPD

-583 LIVPGMTLSCY
+583 LIVPGM
-594 NAGGEFEGLPA
+594 
-605 EQIMHVATHSG
+605 V
-616 TGATVHVIT
+616 
-625 SAKSDINSIPDLA
+625 
-638 GTKFGVTAGMMAGYL
+638 
-653 DDVLWAYDMTT
+653 
-664 DDLGSVVNL
+664 
-673 SLSDLCTALQDGNI
+673 
-687 DAFLYATPAPG
+687 
-698 TNFTDL
+698 TDL
-704 AMSFGI
+704 VGI
-710 KVVDIGQEAVDKL
+710 AIIVVEFVTEFMFKRS
-723 MAEKPWYHTVV
+723 EKFIPVTVSQS
-734 IPAGTYDGCDEDIT
+734 T
-748 TFAQYT
+748 T
-754 ALCARADVP
+754 
-763 EETVYNLVKT
+763 
-773 MMENAD
+773 
-779 ALEAV
+779 
-784 HKNAAGT
+784 
-791 CPERGI
+791 
-797 EGALIPMHPGA
+797 
-808 ERYYKEVGVLD
+808 

>member
-267 MGSTA
+267 MGSPA

-583 LIVPGMTLSCY
+583 LIVPGM
-594 NAGGEFEGLPA
+594 
-605 EQIMHVATHSG
+605 V
-616 TGATVHVIT
+616 
-625 SAKSDINSIPDLA
+625 
-638 GTKFGVTAGMMAGYL
+638 
-653 DDVLWAYDMTT
+653 
-664 DDLGSVVNL
+664 
-673 SLSDLCTALQDGNI
+673 
-687 DAFLYATPAPG
+687 
-698 TNFTDL
+698 TDL
-704 AMSFGI
+704 VGI
-710 KVVDIGQEAVDKL
+710 AIIVVEFVTEFMFKRS
-723 MAEKPWYHTVV
+723 EKFVPVTVSQS
-734 IPAGTYDGCDEDIT
+734 T
-748 TFAQYT
+748 T
-754 ALCARADVP
+754 
-763 EETVYNLVKT
+763 
-773 MMENAD
+773 
-779 ALEAV
+779 
-784 HKNAAGT
+784 
-791 CPERGI
+791 
-797 EGALIPMHPGA
+797 
-808 ERYYKEVGVLD
+808 

>member
-56 KRWEQIFLGIM
+56 KRWEHIFLGIM

-583 LIVPGMTLSCY
+583 LIVPGM
-594 NAGGEFEGLPA
+594 
-605 EQIMHVATHSG
+605 V
-616 TGATVHVIT
+616 
-625 SAKSDINSIPDLA
+625 
-638 GTKFGVTAGMMAGYL
+638 
-653 DDVLWAYDMTT
+653 
-664 DDLGSVVNL
+664 
-673 SLSDLCTALQDGNI
+673 
-687 DAFLYATPAPG
+687 
-698 TNFTDL
+698 TDL
-704 AMSFGI
+704 VGI
-710 KVVDIGQEAVDKL
+710 AIIVVEFVTEFMFKRS
-723 MAEKPWYHTVV
+723 EKFVPVTVSQS
-734 IPAGTYDGCDEDIT
+734 T
-748 TFAQYT
+748 T
-754 ALCARADVP
+754 
-763 EETVYNLVKT
+763 
-773 MMENAD
+773 
-779 ALEAV
+779 
-784 HKNAAGT
+784 
-791 CPERGI
+791 
-797 EGALIPMHPGA
+797 
-808 ERYYKEVGVLD
+808 

>member
-1 MKSALKKVSLILAI
+1 ALKKVSLILAI

-583 LIVPGMTLSCY
+583 LIVPGM
-594 NAGGEFEGLPA
+594 
-605 EQIMHVATHSG
+605 V
-616 TGATVHVIT
+616 
-625 SAKSDINSIPDLA
+625 
-638 GTKFGVTAGMMAGYL
+638 
-653 DDVLWAYDMTT
+653 
-664 DDLGSVVNL
+664 
-673 SLSDLCTALQDGNI
+673 
-687 DAFLYATPAPG
+687 
-698 TNFTDL
+698 TDL
-704 AMSFGI
+704 VGI
-710 KVVDIGQEAVDKL
+710 AIIVVEFVTEFMFKRS
-723 MAEKPWYHTVV
+723 EKFVPVTVSQS
-734 IPAGTYDGCDEDIT
+734 T
-748 TFAQYT
+748 T
-754 ALCARADVP
+754 
-763 EETVYNLVKT
+763 
-773 MMENAD
+773 
-779 ALEAV
+779 
-784 HKNAAGT
+784 
-791 CPERGI
+791 
-797 EGALIPMHPGA
+797 
-808 ERYYKEVGVLD
+808 

>member
-78 TILDENLQL
+78 TILDESLQL

-583 LIVPGMTLSCY
+583 LIVPGM
-594 NAGGEFEGLPA
+594 
-605 EQIMHVATHSG
+605 V
-616 TGATVHVIT
+616 
-625 SAKSDINSIPDLA
+625 
-638 GTKFGVTAGMMAGYL
+638 
-653 DDVLWAYDMTT
+653 
-664 DDLGSVVNL
+664 
-673 SLSDLCTALQDGNI
+673 
-687 DAFLYATPAPG
+687 
-698 TNFTDL
+698 TDL
-704 AMSFGI
+704 VGI
-710 KVVDIGQEAVDKL
+710 AIIVVEFVTEFMFKRS
-723 MAEKPWYHTVV
+723 EKFVPVTVSQS
-734 IPAGTYDGCDEDIT
+734 T
-748 TFAQYT
+748 T
-754 ALCARADVP
+754 
-763 EETVYNLVKT
+763 
-773 MMENAD
+773 
-779 ALEAV
+779 
-784 HKNAAGT
+784 
-791 CPERGI
+791 
-797 EGALIPMHPGA
+797 
-808 ERYYKEVGVLD
+808 

>member
-166 YASASYVVL
+166 YASASYGVL

-583 LIVPGMTLSCY
+583 LIVPGM
-594 NAGGEFEGLPA
+594 
-605 EQIMHVATHSG
+605 V
-616 TGATVHVIT
+616 
-625 SAKSDINSIPDLA
+625 
-638 GTKFGVTAGMMAGYL
+638 
-653 DDVLWAYDMTT
+653 
-664 DDLGSVVNL
+664 
-673 SLSDLCTALQDGNI
+673 
-687 DAFLYATPAPG
+687 
-698 TNFTDL
+698 TDL
-704 AMSFGI
+704 VGI
-710 KVVDIGQEAVDKL
+710 AIIVVEFVTEFMFKRS
-723 MAEKPWYHTVV
+723 EKFVPVTVSQS
-734 IPAGTYDGCDEDIT
+734 T
-748 TFAQYT
+748 T
-754 ALCARADVP
+754 
-763 EETVYNLVKT
+763 
-773 MMENAD
+773 
-779 ALEAV
+779 
-784 HKNAAGT
+784 
-791 CPERGI
+791 
-797 EGALIPMHPGA
+797 
-808 ERYYKEVGVLD
+808 

>member
-438 VSLIMG
+438 GSLIMG

-583 LIVPGMTLSCY
+583 LIVPGM
-594 NAGGEFEGLPA
+594 
-605 EQIMHVATHSG
+605 V
-616 TGATVHVIT
+616 
-625 SAKSDINSIPDLA
+625 
-638 GTKFGVTAGMMAGYL
+638 
-653 DDVLWAYDMTT
+653 
-664 DDLGSVVNL
+664 
-673 SLSDLCTALQDGNI
+673 
-687 DAFLYATPAPG
+687 
-698 TNFTDL
+698 TDL
-704 AMSFGI
+704 VGI
-710 KVVDIGQEAVDKL
+710 AIIVVEFVTEFMFKRS
-723 MAEKPWYHTVV
+723 EKFVPVTVSQS
-734 IPAGTYDGCDEDIT
+734 T
-748 TFAQYT
+748 T
-754 ALCARADVP
+754 
-763 EETVYNLVKT
+763 
-773 MMENAD
+773 
-779 ALEAV
+779 
-784 HKNAAGT
+784 
-791 CPERGI
+791 
-797 EGALIPMHPGA
+797 
-808 ERYYKEVGVLD
+808 

>member
-562 FFFRWSLKWFERPL
+562 FFFRWNLKWFERPL

-583 LIVPGMTLSCY
+583 LIVPGM
-594 NAGGEFEGLPA
+594 
-605 EQIMHVATHSG
+605 V
-616 TGATVHVIT
+616 
-625 SAKSDINSIPDLA
+625 
-638 GTKFGVTAGMMAGYL
+638 
-653 DDVLWAYDMTT
+653 
-664 DDLGSVVNL
+664 
-673 SLSDLCTALQDGNI
+673 
-687 DAFLYATPAPG
+687 
-698 TNFTDL
+698 TDL
-704 AMSFGI
+704 VGI
-710 KVVDIGQEAVDKL
+710 AIIVVEFVTEFMFKRS
-723 MAEKPWYHTVV
+723 EKFVPVTVSQS
-734 IPAGTYDGCDEDIT
+734 T
-748 TFAQYT
+748 T
-754 ALCARADVP
+754 
-763 EETVYNLVKT
+763 
-773 MMENAD
+773 
-779 ALEAV
+779 
-784 HKNAAGT
+784 
-791 CPERGI
+791 
-797 EGALIPMHPGA
+797 
-808 ERYYKEVGVLD
+808 

>member
-255 TASTGGAIMPPI
+255 ASTGGAIMPPI

-583 LIVPGMTLSCY
+583 LIVPGM
-594 NAGGEFEGLPA
+594 
-605 EQIMHVATHSG
+605 V
-616 TGATVHVIT
+616 
-625 SAKSDINSIPDLA
+625 
-638 GTKFGVTAGMMAGYL
+638 
-653 DDVLWAYDMTT
+653 
-664 DDLGSVVNL
+664 
-673 SLSDLCTALQDGNI
+673 
-687 DAFLYATPAPG
+687 
-698 TNFTDL
+698 TDL
-704 AMSFGI
+704 VGI
-710 KVVDIGQEAVDKL
+710 AIIVVEFVTEFMFKRS
-723 MAEKPWYHTVV
+723 EKFVPVTVSQS
-734 IPAGTYDGCDEDIT
+734 T
-748 TFAQYT
+748 T
-754 ALCARADVP
+754 
-763 EETVYNLVKT
+763 
-773 MMENAD
+773 
-779 ALEAV
+779 
-784 HKNAAGT
+784 
-791 CPERGI
+791 
-797 EGALIPMHPGA
+797 
-808 ERYYKEVGVLD
+808 